1 LTEGEQCL
9 AVAPFGKAVFVI
21 FNQKL
26 THSLQII
33 QGELLTNIERQ
44 IKAAE
49 AAIKGEFYAFT
60 DFRYVT
66 DTETGERTRKGVSV
80 KVKQWFWQDIAGK
93 YFLCIKYGSKKL
105 EFAKSKFAVEVGDQ
119 KNIIPTFEKIAEAVK
134 AGELDDIIA
143 NVIKFKYKRD
153 K

>member
-1 LTEGEQCL
+1 MSILKSLKLSDQTR
-9 AVAPFGKAVFVI
+9 AKSIAAPEVRRRAK
-21 FNQKL
+21 
-26 THSLQII
+26 
-33 QGELLTNIERQ
+33 LLTNIERQ

-66 DTETGERTRKGVSV
+66 DAETGERTRKGVSV

-105 EFAKSKFAVEVGDQ
+105 EFAKGKFAVEVGDQ

-143 NVIKFKYKRD
+143 GVAKFGSSVKK
-153 K
+153 